1 MLTAV
6 LLEKNR
12 GIFTLTTSRYRE
24 CSIHNRSSCILRLN
38 PTSEEIVNKR
48 WIDDLYTPDRCMVG
62 PDPLPNQNRNQGVRV
77 GPWVHRFFTTIII
90 LLTIYLQNEIQDFFD
105 EINIMN
111 ELIRV
116 IIQFL
121 IIVFLLGFGH
131 KLLRSNN

>member
-1 MLTAV
+1 
-6 LLEKNR
+6 
-12 GIFTLTTSRYRE
+12 
-24 CSIHNRSSCILRLN
+24 LN

>member
-1 MLTAV
+1 MQIWQT
-6 LLEKNR
+6 
-12 GIFTLTTSRYRE
+12 
-24 CSIHNRSSCILRLN
+24 
-38 PTSEEIVNKR
+38 
-48 WIDDLYTPDRCMVG
+48 
-62 PDPLPNQNRNQGVRV
+62 
-77 GPWVHRFFTTIII
+77 FFTTIII